1 MSKRTKSSVE
11 ASTSGNKAS
20 DQPPA
25 KKSAR
30 QVQKLIQ
37 EHAKVKKIT
46 YPSTEEY
53 WQDDYVQLPI
63 NHGKNIFL
71 NCPRA
76 MFKRAGATVIFE

>member
-1 MSKRTKSSVE
+1 MSKRSKSSVE
-11 ASTSGNKAS
+11 ASTSGKKAS

-30 QVQKLIQ
+30 QVQKLVQ
-37 EHAKVKKIT
+37 EQAKMKKIT

-63 NHGKNIFL
+63 NHGKNSFL

-76 MFKRAGATVIFE
+76 MFKCAGATVIFE

>member
-1 MSKRTKSSVE
+1 MSKRSKPVDE
-11 ASTSGNKAS
+11 ASTSGKKAP

-30 QVQKLIQ
+30 QVQRLIQ
-37 EHAKVKKIT
+37 EHTKMKKVT

-53 WQDDYVQLPI
+53 WQGDHVQLPL
-63 NHGKNIFL
+63 NHGKNSLL

-76 MFKRAGATVIFE
+76 MFKCAGATVIFE